1 MSAQRIV
8 SFGVFEADLEAR
20 ELRKGGVR
28 VKLQQ
33 QPFRVLQMLLERP
46 GKVVTRGKLQSELWS
61 DDTFVEFDK
70 NLSTAVQKIRQA
82 LGDSSTAPRYV
93 ETVPRVGY
101 RFIAPVDA
109 RQDSPQDARPA
120 PTRLRLA
127 WALGGLLALLLVGAA
142 FLWQRGPTPPERVL
156 YDPKPLTSYPGQE
169 INPELSPDG
178 NQVAFAWDGGEGG
191 NFDIYLKSVGPG
203 EPVRLTNHPTDEY
216 GPAWSPDGKFIA
228 FTREQLMEERGEVMI
243 IPALGGRERK
253 VGENLTPADIPW
265 RFMAWTPD
273 SRWLI
278 FTEPTSGTMESAG
291 LVLVSVLNGE
301 QRRLTSPSDQ
311 AGAPTMDLFPSVSL
325 DGRWVAF
332 IRNVSSNWNI
342 FKIAVSPDPAPVG
355 PALRLSADTGS
366 YPMLPVWSAGGD
378 SLIYSDRHSDGPDGL
393 WRIDASGDHPPE
405 PLRIEGV
412 YAVVSARARRMVYQ
426 RGDSSSDI
434 WKLELAGPGQAKA
447 PPRRLIASSY
457 RDVHSEYSPDGSPYC
472 VHFLPLG

>member
-291 LVLVSVLNGE
+291 LVPCVSVE
-301 QRRLTSPSDQ
+301 RR
-311 AGAPTMDLFPSVSL
+311 AAPAHF
-325 DGRWVAF
+325 A
-332 IRNVSSNWNI
+332 
-342 FKIAVSPDPAPVG
+342 VG
-355 PALRLSADTGS
+355 PGRRA
-366 YPMLPVWSAGGD
+366 
-378 SLIYSDRHSDGPDGL
+378 HDGL
-393 WRIDASGDHPPE
+393 IPLCFSRRAMGGFHPKRQLELEHIQDCGLAGSRSGW
-405 PLRIEGV
+405 
-412 YAVVSARARRMVYQ
+412 ARASAERRY
-426 RGDSSSDI
+426 RILSHA
-434 WKLELAGPGQAKA
+434 AGVVGG
-447 PPRRLIASSY
+447 RR
-457 RDVHSEYSPDGSPYC
+457 
-472 VHFLPLG
+472 